1 MDILPAQ
8 KFPEITSRFSRKKL
22 LLIFFAIIFLVI
34 GIFVIAPF
42 IAEPTS
48 PPKEIFITNITEG
61 QATITWS
68 TDKPTKGTVKIQKDI
83 YKDDGDK
90 NKKSQGFYATHLV
103 TISAL
108 RPAASYN
115 YEIYQGWRKVSEGS
129 FTTAII
135 LNSINNPNPVYGRVI
150 DSSNRPQVGA
160 IVYLTAKNQ
169 NGESAL
175 YSTLTNNEGR
185 WQIDLANFRTRD
197 LKAPFSLTT
206 ETVQEVVVQTGFRGK
221 FKATTSMDND
231 QPWPDIIIK

>member
-8 KFPEITSRFSRKKL
+8 EFPEIIGRFSRKKL
-22 LLIFFAIIFLVI
+22 LLVLFAVIFLLT
-34 GIFVIAPF
+34 GIFVVAPF

-48 PPKEIFITNITEG
+48 PLKEIFITNITDG

-68 TDKPTKGTVKIQKDI
+68 TDKPTKGTVKVQNVI

-103 TISAL
+103 TVGAL
-108 RPAASYN
+108 RPAVSYN
-115 YEIYQGWRKVSEGS
+115 YEVYQGWRKVYEGT

-135 LNSINNPNPVYGRVI
+135 LNSINNPNPVYGKVV
-150 DSSNRPQVGA
+150 DAANRPQVGV
-160 IVYLTAKNQ
+160 IVYLTAINQ
-169 NGESAL
+169 NEKSAL

-197 LKAPFSLTT
+197 LKAPFSLTA
-206 ETVQEVVVQTGFRGK
+206 ETVQEAVVQTGSRGK
-221 FKATTSMDND
+221 FKAATDMDND
-231 QPWPDIIIK
+231 QPWPDIIVN